1 MKHRAIVCLAAVA
14 MLHSAGA
21 ATAVPAA
28 PRYQLT
34 DLGVVAGYANSFAY
48 GMSDSGRQVAG
59 WVDNGSTTQAFVWSA
74 ATGMQLLGN
83 STGATAS
90 RGFSVN
96 DQGMVVGETSFG
108 TQREATAWT
117 GSTPSGLG
125 TLSNAGSSVAFGVN
139 DAGKIVGWSDSS
151 DGTRAFV
158 WESGSGMSSLGVL
171 PGGTQTRAYNINA
184 SGQAVGWGTTPT
196 GDRGFAASPAM
207 SAIPTLSATGGR
219 TRAYGNSNQNGWVT
233 GDAQDPTLGDV
244 AFVWSPV
251 GGTVTLGRLTSA
263 TGSFGADVN
272 SDGMAVGW
280 AEGLPDGDQA
290 YVWSAGTGML
300 ALNDL
305 LVSADGWSMQ
315 RARAINDGGVIVG
328 NAVHAD
334 GMVHAV
340 MLTPVPEPSTWAL
353 FGLGV
358 FTLAARRKRARR

>member
-1 MKHRAIVCLAAVA
+1 
-14 MLHSAGA
+14 MLHSAGTALA
-21 ATAVPAA
+21 ATAASG
-28 PRYQLT
+28 YQLT
-34 DLGVVAGYANSFAY
+34 DLGVVAGYENSFAY
-48 GMSDSGRQVAG
+48 GLSDSGRQVAG

-90 RGFSVN
+90 RGFAVN

-108 TQREATAWT
+108 PQREATAWT

-125 TLSNAGSSVAFGVN
+125 SLSNTGSSVAFGVN
-139 DAGKIVGWSDSS
+139 DAGKVVGWSDST

-158 WESGSGMSSLGVL
+158 WESGSGMGSLGVL

-196 GDRGFAASPAM
+196 GDRGFAAAPAM

-244 AFVWSPV
+244 AFIWSPV
-251 GGTVTLGRLTSA
+251 GGTVSLGRLTD
-263 TGSFGADVN
+263 TTRSFGADVN
-272 SDGMAVGW
+272 SDGVAVGW
-280 AEGLPDGDQA
+280 AEGLSGGDLA
-290 YVWSAGTGML
+290 YVWSAGAGML
-300 ALNDL
+300 ALDDL
-305 LVSADGWSMQ
+305 LVSANGWSMQ
-315 RARAINDGGVIVG
+315 RARAINDSGMIVG
-328 NAVHAD
+328 NAMDANGV
-334 GMVHAV
+334 VHAV

-358 FTLAARRKRARR
+358 FALAARRKHARR